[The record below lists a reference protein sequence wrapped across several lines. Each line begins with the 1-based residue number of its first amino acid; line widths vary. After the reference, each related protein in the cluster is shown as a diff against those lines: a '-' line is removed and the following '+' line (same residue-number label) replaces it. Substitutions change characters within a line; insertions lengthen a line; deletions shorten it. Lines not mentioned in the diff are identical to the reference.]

1 MNRKMAHYL
10 LEQCAILNLNQL
22 SLMSKRIIYIE
33 SKATTQSLVYQMST
47 VNAAVIRNK
56 RLGIRL

>member
-33 SKATTQSLVYQMST
+33 SKATAQSLVYQVST
-47 VNAAVIRNK
+47 VNATVIRK
-56 RLGIRL
+56 

>member
-22 SLMSKRIIYIE
+22 SLMSQRIIYIE
-33 SKATTQSLVYQMST
+33 SKATAQSLVYQVST

>member
-33 SKATTQSLVYQMST
+33 SKATAQSLVYQVST